1 MEPDLIYT
9 DSRPRAKSTGHAFGF
24 EGNLGMLLIA
34 AAMLSVFIL
43 TMLFHANNPLPV
55 PAKFAVAALP
65 TVLVGG
71 YLLLFRH
78 KRPPR
83 YDIDLLASFVN
94 GPSFQ
99 PAKLQPLHPIRYPH
113 A

>member
-1 MEPDLIYT
+1 
-9 DSRPRAKSTGHAFGF
+9 
-24 EGNLGMLLIA
+24 MLLIA

-43 TMLFHANNPLPV
+43 TMLFHANNLLPV

-65 TVLVGG
+65 TVLAGG

-83 YDIDLLASFVN
+83 YDIDLLTSFVN

-99 PAKLQPLHPIRYPH
+99 PAKRQPLHPIWYPY